1 MKNLFK
7 PAVTGV
13 VLALSLFSAFAT
25 AGTVAVSPV
34 NALAVTIFAPPGA
47 DLPQDKLNEIA
58 KRDVIVFIDSS
69 KSMARSIGPDARYC
83 AETKV
88 PSYAL
93 SSEGESRWQW
103 CSEQTDLL
111 GKQLQNTLKD
121 QLKVVVFSESYKE
134 YKNVDLSSVPTFFSG
149 TRPGGVTNATAALRS
164 QLRGYF
170 AARDQKKSDVRP
182 LLVAIITDGSPDDPM
197 SLRQTIIDATK
208 KMHNSAEITITFL
221 QVGVDAKASKYL
233 RELDNDLVGAGN
245 TGTAS
250 DSVAH
255 KSGNTIAALN
265 EARYDIVTTKTF
277 DQVNKSGLALALLDA
292 VH

>member
-1 MKNLFK
+1 MRNLFK
-7 PAVTGV
+7 PAVAGV
-13 VLALSLFSAFAT
+13 ALALSLISAIT
-25 AGTVAVSPV
+25 SAGTVAVAPAD
-34 NALAVTIFAPPGA
+34 ALAVTIFAPPQA

-69 KSMARSIGPDARYC
+69 KSMARSVGPDARYC
-83 AETKV
+83 AGTNM
-88 PSYAL
+88 PGYAL

-121 QLKVVVFSESYKE
+121 QLKVVVFSESFKE

-170 AARDQKKSDVRP
+170 AARDRKNGEVRP
-182 LLVAIITDGSPDDPM
+182 LLVAIITDGSPDDPN
-197 SLRQTIIDATK
+197 SLRQTVIDATK
-208 KMHNSAEITITFL
+208 KMHNPSEIAITFL
-221 QVGVDAKASKYL
+221 QVGVDPKASRYL
-233 RELDNDLVGAGN
+233 RELDHDLVGADS
-245 TGTAS
+245 TGTNS
-250 DSVAH
+250 GVPH
-255 KSGNTIAALN
+255 KRGNSIAALN
-265 EARYDIVTTKTF
+265 EARYDIVTSKTF